1 MVQRKKLG
9 EIFLEHNLLSST
21 TIERVVAI
29 SKKLNKRFGTVL
41 EEMGLVTGVELAS
54 ALARQYNCKM
64 ISNFPRGS
72 FSPELLNLFL
82 LK

>member
-1 MVQRKKLG
+1 MLQRKKLG

-41 EEMGLVTGVELAS
+41 EEMGLVLE
-54 ALARQYNCKM
+54 QNW
-64 ISNFPRGS
+64 
-72 FSPELLNLFL
+72 LLL
-82 LK
+82 LPDSTIAN